1 MITFSIALVILILGY
16 FVYGK
21 YISRMFGVDEK
32 RETPAITKH
41 DGVDYIVMPT
51 WKNFMIQFLNIAG
64 LGPIFGAIMG
74 AKFGTSSYLWIV
86 FGTIFAGAVHDYISG
101 MVSLRNDGA
110 SLPQIVGKYLGR
122 KTERVM
128 IIFTL
133 LLMVLVVAVFV
144 LQPAQLIAGM
154 TPTNLNVYFWVV
166 VIFAYYLIA
175 TILPIDKIIGN
186 LYPVFG
192 AALMFMAIGIL
203 IMLFV
208 KMPELPEMWSGF
220 GTKYE
225 AGQIFPMMFISIACG
240 AISGFHATQ
249 SPLMARCIS
258 NEKYGRPVFY
268 GAMVVEGIVALIWAA
283 AATAF
288 YKEHGT
294 DFTAA
299 QVVDFICKDWLGAIG
314 GILAVLGVIAAPIT
328 SGDTAMRSARLIL
341 ADMLHLEQKS
351 ISKRL
356 LLCVPLF
363 LASLGILIYSIMNAD
378 GFTIIWRYF
387 SWCNQTLSV
396 FTLWAITVYLVLEKK
411 NYLVTLLPA
420 LFMTCVVTTYICI
433 APEGFRMN
441 EVLSYCIGGV
451 ATLIAAIWFMTWKK
465 KNCSNLEC

>member
-1 MITFSIALVILILGY
+1 MITFSIAIVILVLGY
-16 FVYGK
+16 FIYGR

-32 RETPAITKH
+32 RATPAVTKN

-51 WKNFMIQFLNIAG
+51 WKIFMIQFLNIAG

-86 FGTIFAGAVHDYISG
+86 LGTIFAGAVHDYLSG

-110 SLPQIVGKYLGR
+110 SLPQLVGKYLGK
-122 KTERVM
+122 KTEKVM
-128 IIFTL
+128 IGFTL

-154 TPTNLNVYFWVV
+154 TPTRLDVYFWVV

-186 LYPVFG
+186 LYPIFG

-203 IMLFV
+203 IMMFV
-208 KMPELPEMWSGF
+208 KQPVLPEMWNGF

-225 AGQIFPMMFISIACG
+225 TGPIFPMMFISIACG

-249 SPLMARCIS
+249 SPLMARCIK
-258 NEKYGRPVFY
+258 NERHGRPVFY
-268 GAMVVEGIVALIWAA
+268 GAMIVEGIVALIWAA

-288 YKEHGT
+288 FQEHGT

-299 QVVDFICKDWLGAIG
+299 HVVDFICKDWLGALG
-314 GILAVLGVIAAPIT
+314 GILAILGVIAAPIT

-341 ADMLHLEQKS
+341 ADMLRMEQKS

-356 LLCVPLF
+356 LLCAPLF
-363 LASLGILIYSIMNAD
+363 AASLGILIFSIVNAD

-396 FTLWAITVYLVLEKK
+396 FTLWALTVYLVLHKK
-411 NYLVTLLPA
+411 NYFVTLLPA

-433 APEGFRMN
+433 APEGFRLN
-441 EVLSYCIGGV
+441 EVVAYCIGGV
-451 ATLIAAIWFMTWKK
+451 ATLAAIVWFATWKK
-465 KNCSNLEC
+465 KNEPALL